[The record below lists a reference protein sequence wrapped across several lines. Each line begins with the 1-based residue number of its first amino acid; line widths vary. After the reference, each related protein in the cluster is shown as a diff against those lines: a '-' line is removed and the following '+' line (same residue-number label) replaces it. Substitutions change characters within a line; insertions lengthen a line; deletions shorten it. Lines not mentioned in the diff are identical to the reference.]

1 MKEFEKKKPS
11 YMKEFFKVIEN
22 TDLVS
27 KTKNQPKLKY
37 DEKPVQ
43 AEYTELSDEGIESL
57 RNFFPLAHIPRS
69 VGRKH

>member
-27 KTKNQPKLKY
+27 KTKNQPK
-37 DEKPVQ
+37 
-43 AEYTELSDEGIESL
+43 GIESL